1 MKNALYISGNIFSA
15 LGLLLIGIGV
25 AAFQSLTSMYKYLS
39 QFATMEHQAWINM
52 NTVLWIGGIMIA
64 IGVTQIVIALVC
76 KKKTDKK

>member
-39 QFATMEHQAWINM
+39 QFANMDNQAWINL

-64 IGVTQIVIALVC
+64 IGVTQIIIALVS
-76 KKKTDKK
+76 KKKTDNQ

>member
-25 AAFQSLTSMYKYLS
+25 AVFQSLTSMYKYLS
-39 QFATMEHQAWINM
+39 QFATMEHQAWIKM

-64 IGVTQIVIALVC
+64 IGVTQIVIALVS
-76 KKKTDKK
+76 KKKTDNQ

>member
-15 LGLLLIGIGV
+15 LGLLLIGIGI

-39 QFATMEHQAWINM
+39 QFATMEHQARINM

-76 KKKTDKK
+76 KKKTDKQ

>member
-76 KKKTDKK
+76 KKKTDKQ

>member
-15 LGLLLIGIGV
+15 LGLLLIGLGV

-64 IGVTQIVIALVC
+64 IGVTQNVIALVC

>member
-64 IGVTQIVIALVC
+64 IGVTQIVIAFVC
-76 KKKTDKK
+76 KKKTDNQ

>member
-64 IGVTQIVIALVC
+64 IGVTQNVIALVC

>member
-39 QFATMEHQAWINM
+39 QFANMDHQAWINL

-64 IGVTQIVIALVC
+64 IGVTQIIIALVS
-76 KKKTDKK
+76 KKKTDNQ

>member
-1 MKNALYISGNIFSA
+1 MKNVLYISGNIFSA

-39 QFATMEHQAWINM
+39 QFANMDHQTWINM

-64 IGVTQIVIALVC
+64 IGVTQIVIAFAC
-76 KKKTDKK
+76 KKITDKQ

>member
-64 IGVTQIVIALVC
+64 VGVTQIIIALVC
-76 KKKTDKK
+76 KKKTDKQ

>member
-15 LGLLLIGIGV
+15 LGLLLIGIGI

-39 QFATMEHQAWINM
+39 QFATMEHQAWISM

-64 IGVTQIVIALVC
+64 IGVTQIIIALVC
-76 KKKTDKK
+76 KKKTDKQ

>member
-76 KKKTDKK
+76 KKKTDNQ

>member
-52 NTVLWIGGIMIA
+52 NAVLWIGGIMIA

-76 KKKTDKK
+76 KKKTDKQ

>member
-39 QFATMEHQAWINM
+39 QFVNMDHQAWINM

-64 IGVTQIVIALVC
+64 IGVTQIIIALAC
-76 KKKTDKK
+76 KKKDRQ

>member
-39 QFATMEHQAWINM
+39 QFATMEHQAWISM

-64 IGVTQIVIALVC
+64 IGVTQIIIALFC
-76 KKKTDKK
+76 KKKMDKQ

>member
-15 LGLLLIGIGV
+15 LGLLLIGIGI

-64 IGVTQIVIALVC
+64 IGVTQIIIALVY
-76 KKKTDKK
+76 KKETDRP

>member
-39 QFATMEHQAWINM
+39 QFATTEHQAWINM

-64 IGVTQIVIALVC
+64 IGVTQIIIALVC
-76 KKKTDKK
+76 KKKMDK

>member
-1 MKNALYISGNIFSA
+1 MKNVLYISGNIFSA

-64 IGVTQIVIALVC
+64 IGVTQIIISLVC
-76 KKKTDKK
+76 KKKTDNQ

>member
-25 AAFQSLTSMYKYLS
+25 SAFQSLTSMYKYLS

-76 KKKTDKK
+76 KKKTDKQ

>member
-25 AAFQSLTSMYKYLS
+25 AAFLSLTSMYKYLS

-76 KKKTDKK
+76 KKKTDKQ

>member
-25 AAFQSLTSMYKYLS
+25 AAFQSLTSIYKYLS

-76 KKKTDKK
+76 KKKMDK

>member
-1 MKNALYISGNIFSA
+1 MKNVLYISGNIFSA

-76 KKKTDKK
+76 KKKTDKQ

>member
-39 QFATMEHQAWINM
+39 QFATMEHQAWINI

-76 KKKTDKK
+76 KKKTDKQ

>member
-64 IGVTQIVIALVC
+64 VGVTQIIIALVY
-76 KKKTDKK
+76 KKKTDKQ

>member
-52 NTVLWIGGIMIA
+52 NTMLWIGGIMIA

-76 KKKTDKK
+76 KKKTDKQ

>member
-64 IGVTQIVIALVC
+64 IGVTQIIIALVC
-76 KKKTDKK
+76 KKKTDKQ

>member
-25 AAFQSLTSMYKYLS
+25 VAFQSLTSMYKYLS

-76 KKKTDKK
+76 KKKTDKQ

>member
-76 KKKTDKK
+76 KKKMDK

>member
-52 NTVLWIGGIMIA
+52 NIVLWIGGIMIA
-64 IGVTQIVIALVC
+64 IGVTQIIIALVC
-76 KKKTDKK
+76 KKKTDKQ

>member
-15 LGLLLIGIGV
+15 LGLLLIGIGI

-76 KKKTDKK
+76 KKKTDKQ

>member
-15 LGLLLIGIGV
+15 LGLLLIGIGI
-25 AAFQSLTSMYKYLS
+25 AAFQSLTSMYKYIS

-76 KKKTDKK
+76 KKKTDKQ

>member
-15 LGLLLIGIGV
+15 LGLLLIGIGI

-64 IGVTQIVIALVC
+64 IGVMQIVIALVC
-76 KKKTDKK
+76 KKKTDKQ

>member
-1 MKNALYISGNIFSA
+1 MKTALYISGNTFSA

>member
-76 KKKTDKK
+76 KKETDKP

>member
-64 IGVTQIVIALVC
+64 IGVTQIIIALVS
-76 KKKTDKK
+76 KKKTDNQ

>member
-1 MKNALYISGNIFSA
+1 MKTALYISGNIFSA